1 MPRGNSHLLM
11 KGQEKHN
18 MENKLLLYATSFFCG
33 MSVMAVELS
42 ISRLL
47 APTFGTSQIIW
58 TVIIG
63 LIMISLSIGNIFGG
77 RSADKNNG
85 LGRLYM
91 IIWGAALWI
100 AVIPFIGK
108 YVIIAITGLLALFFP
123 NDLLVTGTAISCLVL
138 FSVPLI
144 GLGMVSPYLVKL
156 GVTDLENAGKTTG
169 KIYAMNTIGSIIG
182 TFLPTFV
189 TIPFI
194 GTHKTFLLFSLILNL
209 ICLSYFLIKKVKVI
223 RIMVSSGLMLVLI
236 FLPISNSYAF
246 WKDCIVE
253 DESVYNYLQV
263 SEDEDAVYL
272 STNVAFGVQSVYR
285 KDNKL
290 SGLYYDYALM
300 APQFI
305 KDFNPNGKLDMLILG
320 NGTGTYAKQSK
331 IYYKNVK
338 TDAVEIDSKI
348 VELSKKYFGVTDDE
362 ATIYETDGR
371 TFLSDKNCR
380 TYDVIMVDAY
390 HDITIPFHMSTKE
403 FFSEVSGHLK
413 PGGII
418 ILNINMKSKGDNP
431 INQYLSQTV
440 KSVMKKVFTCD
451 IKTST
456 NLLLFA
462 SNDKDMLS
470 NFEKNTGI
478 LDEENPLYR
487 VSLYVRENLKEVS
500 DSELIFTDDLA
511 PVEVLGQSLLN
522 DIVKDELG
530 SFKKMINFEEKGIQ
544 GIFDLLK

>member
-1 MPRGNSHLLM
+1 M
-11 KGQEKHN
+11 EK
-18 MENKLLLYATSFFCG
+18 KPLLYATSFFCG

-63 LIMISLSIGNIFGG
+63 LIMISLSIGNILGG
-77 RSADKNNG
+77 RWADRNNN
-85 LGRLYM
+85 LNKLYM
-91 IIWGAALWI
+91 IIWGAAIWI
-100 AVIPFIGK
+100 GIIPFIGK
-108 YVIIAITGLLALFFP
+108 YVILAVTGLLALFFS

-189 TIPFI
+189 TIPYI
-194 GTHKTFLLFSLILNL
+194 GTNKTFLLFSLILNL
-209 ICLSYFLIKKVKVI
+209 ICVSYFIIKKAKPARFI
-223 RIMVSSGLMLVLI
+223 ISSLLLLVLI

-246 WKDCIVE
+246 WKNCLVE
-253 DESVYNYLQV
+253 DESLYNYLQV
-263 SEDEDAVYL
+263 SEDDRAVYL

-305 KDFNPNGKLDMLILG
+305 KDFSADKNLDLLILG

-331 IYYKNVK
+331 IYYGKVR

-348 VELSKKYFGVTDDE
+348 VELSRKYFGATQDE
-362 ATIYETDGR
+362 ATVYTTDGR
-371 TFLSDKNCR
+371 TFLSDENCR
-380 TYDVIMVDAY
+380 QYDVIMVDAY
-390 HDITIPFHMSTKE
+390 HDITIPFHMTTRE
-403 FFSEVSGHLK
+403 FFTKASQHLK
-413 PGGII
+413 PGGVIV
-418 ILNINMKSKGDNP
+418 LNINMKSKGDNP

-440 KSVMKKVFTCD
+440 KSVMSRVYTCD
-451 IKTST
+451 IDGTT

-462 SNDKDMLS
+462 SNDTDMLNNFIANTQKLGEAEPLKGVS
-470 NFEKNTGI
+470 N
-478 LDEENPLYR
+478 
-487 VSLYVRENLKEVS
+487 YVGKNLKEITLSKLV
-500 DSELIFTDDLA
+500 FTDDLA

-522 DIVKDELG
+522 DIVKDELEG
-530 SFKKMINFEEKGIQ
+530 FKDLINFKEKGFK
-544 GIFDLLK
+544 GVFDLLK

>member
-1 MPRGNSHLLM
+1 M
-11 KGQEKHN
+11 EK
-18 MENKLLLYATSFFCG
+18 KLLLYATSFFCG
-33 MSVMAVELS
+33 MSVMGVELS

-63 LIMISLSIGNIFGG
+63 LIMISLSIGNILGG
-77 RSADKNNG
+77 RSADKNNS
-85 LGRLYM
+85 LNKLYL

-100 AVIPFIGK
+100 AVIPLIGN
-108 YVIIAITGLLALFFP
+108 YVVLAVTGLLAMFIS
-123 NDLLVTGTAISCLVL
+123 NNLLLTGTTICCLVL
-138 FSVPLI
+138 FSAPLI

-169 KIYAMNTIGSIIG
+169 KIYAANTIGSIIG

-189 TIPFI
+189 TIPYI
-194 GTHKTFLLFSLILNL
+194 GTKKSFLLFSLILNL
-209 ICLSYFLIKKVKVI
+209 ICLSYFIIKKVKVV
-223 RIMVSSGLMLVLI
+223 RVFVSSILILVLV
-236 FLPISNSYAF
+236 FLPLSNSYAF
-246 WKDCIVE
+246 WKDCVYE
-253 DESVYNYLQV
+253 GESVYNYLQV
-263 SEDEDAVYL
+263 SEDNEAVYL

-300 APQFI
+300 APQFL
-305 KDFNPNGKLDMLILG
+305 KDFTQDKNLDLLILG

-380 TYDVIMVDAY
+380 KYDVIMVDAY
-390 HDITIPFHMSTKE
+390 HDITIPFHMTTKE
-403 FFSEVSGHLK
+403 FFTEVSEHLK
-413 PGGII
+413 PDGVI
-418 ILNINMKSKGDNP
+418 ILNINMKSKGNNP

-440 KSVMKKVFTCD
+440 KSVMNKVFTCD
-451 IKTST
+451 IEGST
-456 NLLLFA
+456 NVLLFA
-462 SNDKDMLS
+462 SNDMDMLNNFHS
-470 NFEKNTGI
+470 NI
-478 LDEENPLYR
+478 SRLASDNPLQG
-487 VSLYVRENLKEVS
+487 VSQYVSENLVEVTE
-500 DSELIFTDDLA
+500 DNLVFTDDLA

-522 DIVKDELG
+522 TIVKDELD
-530 SFKKMINFEEKGIQ
+530 SFKKMINFEEKGLK
-544 GIFDLLK
+544 GIFDMLK

>member
-1 MPRGNSHLLM
+1 M
-11 KGQEKHN
+11 K
-18 MENKLLLYATSFFCG
+18 NKILLYATSFFCG

-63 LIMISLSIGNIFGG
+63 LIMISLSIGNIIGG
-77 RSADKNNG
+77 RSADKNNN
-85 LGRLYM
+85 LNKLYK

-100 AVIPFIGK
+100 AVIPFVGK
-108 YVIIAITGLLALFFP
+108 YVIIAVTGLLALFFS

-144 GLGMVSPYLVKL
+144 GLGMVSPYLVKI

-189 TIPFI
+189 TIPYI
-194 GTHKTFLLFSLILNL
+194 GTNKTFLLFSLVLNI
-209 ICLSYFLIKKVKVI
+209 ICLSYFLILKVKPIRVI
-223 RIMVSSGLMLVLI
+223 ISSLLVLVLI
-236 FLPISNSYAF
+236 FLPLSNSYAF
-246 WKDCIVE
+246 WKDCLVE

-263 SEDEDAVYL
+263 AEDKDAVYL

-305 KDFNPNGKLDMLILG
+305 KGFSADKPIDLLILG

-331 IYYKNVK
+331 IYYKNVQ

-348 VELSKKYFGVTDDE
+348 VELSKEYFGATPDE
-362 ATIYETDGR
+362 ATVYETDGR
-371 TFLSDKNCR
+371 TFLSDKNCKV
-380 TYDVIMVDAY
+380 YDVIMVDAY
-390 HDITIPFHMSTKE
+390 HDITIPFHMTTKE
-403 FFSEVSGHLK
+403 FFTEVSQHLK
-413 PGGII
+413 PGGILL
-418 ILNINMKSKGDNP
+418 LNINMKAKGDNP
-431 INQYLSQTV
+431 INKYLSQTV
-440 KSVMKKVFTCD
+440 KSVMSKVFLCD
-451 IKTST
+451 IQTST
-456 NLLLFA
+456 NVLLFA
-462 SNDKDMLS
+462 SNDTDMLA
-470 NFEKNTGI
+470 NFAENTGK
-478 LDEENPLYR
+478 LEESNPLKN
-487 VSLYVRENLKEVS
+487 VSQYVQSNLQEVTQS
-500 DSELIFTDDLA
+500 DLVFTDDLA

-522 DIVKDELG
+522 ATVKDELD
-530 SFKKMINFEEKGIQ
+530 SFKKMINFEEKGFK
-544 GIFDLLK
+544 GIFDAIQ

>member
-1 MPRGNSHLLM
+1 
-11 KGQEKHN
+11 

-77 RSADKNNG
+77 RSADKNNN
-85 LGRLYM
+85 LSRLYM
-91 IIWGAALWI
+91 IIWGAAIWI

-108 YVIIAITGLLALFFP
+108 YVIIAVTGLLALFFP

-156 GVTDLENAGKTTG
+156 GVTDLENAGRTTG

-194 GTHKTFLLFSLILNL
+194 GTNKTFLLFSLILNI
-209 ICLSYFLIKKVKVI
+209 ICVSYFLIKKVKLLRV
-223 RIMVSSGLMLVLI
+223 MVSSGLVLVLL
-236 FLPISNSYAF
+236 FLPLSNSYAF
-246 WKDCIVE
+246 WKECLVE

-263 SEDEDAVYL
+263 SEDQDAVYL

-305 KDFNPNGKLDMLILG
+305 KDFNSDQKLDLLILG

-371 TFLSDKNCR
+371 TFLSDKNCGK
-380 TYDVIMVDAY
+380 YDVIMVDAY
-390 HDITIPFHMSTKE
+390 HDITIPFHMTTKE
-403 FFSEVSGHLK
+403 FFSEVSEHLK

-440 KSVMKKVFTCD
+440 RSVMKKVYTCD

-456 NLLLFA
+456 NVLLFA
-462 SNDKDMLS
+462 SNDKDMLD
-470 NFEKNTGI
+470 NFEKNI
-478 LDEENPLYR
+478 NNLYQENPLHK
-487 VSLYVRENLKEVS
+487 VSQYVKQNLTEVS
-500 DSELIFTDDLA
+500 DSKLTFTDDLA

-522 DIVKDELG
+522 DIVKDELS
-530 SFKKMINFEEKGIQ
+530 SFKEMINFEEKGIQ
-544 GIFDLLK
+544 GIFDLLRNN